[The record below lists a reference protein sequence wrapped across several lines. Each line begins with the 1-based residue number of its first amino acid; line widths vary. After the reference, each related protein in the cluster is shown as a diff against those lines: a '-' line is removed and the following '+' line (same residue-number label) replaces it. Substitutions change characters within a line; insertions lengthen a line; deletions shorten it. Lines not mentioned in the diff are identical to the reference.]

1 MTARMLSLER
11 PQQAWHKLKQ
21 LQCLCVAYIMGLL
34 YITQSSLL
42 IHIDNEV
49 LDVYEVCSL
58 LKSLDSFFKGAN
70 TVRHINMSCHFPD
83 YSQKEIKCCLYFIV

>member
-49 LDVYEVCSL
+49 LDVYEVSAHCLKALIPSL
-58 LKSLDSFFKGAN
+58 REPIL
-70 TVRHINMSCHFPD
+70 
-83 YSQKEIKCCLYFIV
+83 